1 MKSNQNPHE
10 TSELIESNNDSIERD
25 YKQMRK
31 DNILNS
37 STSSVREVSQ
47 ILDRKNKFIEDDPVM
62 KKFDYDRALLLVE
75 EEFKVDPREESK
87 EEIIEETKT
96 ENILE
101 PDVF

>member
-1 MKSNQNPHE
+1 
-10 TSELIESNNDSIERD
+10 
-25 YKQMRK
+25 MRK

-47 ILDRKNKFIEDDPVM
+47 ISDRKNILIKDDPVM

-87 EEIIEETKT
+87 EEIIEESKST
-96 ENILE
+96 L
-101 PDVF
+101 

>member
-1 MKSNQNPHE
+1 
-10 TSELIESNNDSIERD
+10 
-25 YKQMRK
+25 MRK